1 MTTMREMFKFKTLK
15 EQYEELILS
24 KLFPDRKIEFV
35 REELT
40 DNEKMIIE
48 FTYELFQEKMDDM
61 KILKDEI
68 TRVSIENANLKS
80 FNDNKDYYYDND
92 KYDEDVDN

>member
-1 MTTMREMFKFKTLK
+1 MTTMRGMFKFKTLK

-48 FTYELFQEKMDDM
+48 FTYELFQEKLDDM

-68 TRVSIENANLKS
+68 TRISVENANLKS
-80 FNDNKDYYYDND
+80 FNDNKDYDYD
-92 KYDEDVDN
+92 DENI

>member
-15 EQYEELILS
+15 EQYEEWILS

-48 FTYELFQEKMDDM
+48 FTYELFQEKLDDM

-68 TRVSIENANLKS
+68 TRISVDNANLKS
-80 FNDNKDYYYDND
+80 FNDNKDYDYD
-92 KYDEDVDN
+92 DEK

>member
-1 MTTMREMFKFKTLK
+1 MMMNMREMFKFKTLK
-15 EQYEELILS
+15 EQYEELIIS

-48 FTYELFQEKMDDM
+48 FTYELFQEKLDDM

-68 TRVSIENANLKS
+68 TRISVDNANLKS
-80 FNDNKDYYYDND
+80 FNDNKDYDYD
-92 KYDEDVDN
+92 DEK

>member
-1 MTTMREMFKFKTLK
+1 MREMFKFKTLK

-24 KLFPDRKIEFV
+24 KLFPDRKIKFV

-48 FTYELFQEKMDDM
+48 FTYKLFQEKLDDI

-68 TRVSIENANLKS
+68 TRISVENANLKS
-80 FNDNKDYYYDND
+80 FNDNKDYDYD
-92 KYDEDVDN
+92 DENI

>member
-1 MTTMREMFKFKTLK
+1 MREMFKFKTLK

-35 REELT
+35 REELI

-48 FTYELFQEKMDDM
+48 FTYELFQEKLDDM

-68 TRVSIENANLKS
+68 TRISVENAKLKS
-80 FNDNKDYYYDND
+80 FNDNKDYDYD
-92 KYDEDVDN
+92 DENI

>member
-1 MTTMREMFKFKTLK
+1 MMSMREMFKFKTLK

-48 FTYELFQEKMDDM
+48 FTYELFQEKLDDM

-68 TRVSIENANLKS
+68 TRISVENANLKS
-80 FNDNKDYYYDND
+80 FNDNKDYDYD
-92 KYDEDVDN
+92 DENI

>member
-1 MTTMREMFKFKTLK
+1 MMSMREMFKFKTLK

-48 FTYELFQEKMDDM
+48 FTYELFQEKLDDM

-68 TRVSIENANLKS
+68 TRISVDNANLKS
-80 FNDNKDYYYDND
+80 FNDNKDYDYD
-92 KYDEDVDN
+92 DEK

>member
-1 MTTMREMFKFKTLK
+1 MREMFKFKTLK

-80 FNDNKDYYYDND
+80 FNDNKDYDYDND

>member
-1 MTTMREMFKFKTLK
+1 MREMFKFKTLK

-48 FTYELFQEKMDDM
+48 FTYELFQEKLDDM

-68 TRVSIENANLKS
+68 TRISVDNANLKS
-80 FNDNKDYYYDND
+80 FNDKKDYDYD
-92 KYDEDVDN
+92 DEK

>member
-1 MTTMREMFKFKTLK
+1 MREMFKFKTLK

>member
-1 MTTMREMFKFKTLK
+1 MTNMREMFKFKTLK

-48 FTYELFQEKMDDM
+48 FTYELFQEKLDDM

-68 TRVSIENANLKS
+68 TRISVENANLKS
-80 FNDNKDYYYDND
+80 FNDNKDYDYD
-92 KYDEDVDN
+92 DENI

>member
-1 MTTMREMFKFKTLK
+1 MFKFKTLK

-40 DNEKMIIE
+40 NNEKMIIE
-48 FTYELFQEKMDDM
+48 FTYELFQEKLDDM

-68 TRVSIENANLKS
+68 TRISVENANLKS
-80 FNDNKDYYYDND
+80 FNDNKDYDYD
-92 KYDEDVDN
+92 DENI

>member
-1 MTTMREMFKFKTLK
+1 MREMFKFKTLK

-24 KLFPDRKIEFV
+24 KLFPDRKIKFV

-48 FTYELFQEKMDDM
+48 FTYELFQEKLDDM

-68 TRVSIENANLKS
+68 TRISVENANLKS
-80 FNDNKDYYYDND
+80 FNDNKDYDYD
-92 KYDEDVDN
+92 DENI

>member
-1 MTTMREMFKFKTLK
+1 MREMFKFKTLK

-40 DNEKMIIE
+40 DNEKIIIE
-48 FTYELFQEKMDDM
+48 FTYELFQEKLDDM

-68 TRVSIENANLKS
+68 TRILVENANLKS
-80 FNDNKDYYYDND
+80 FNDNKDYDYD
-92 KYDEDVDN
+92 DENI

>member
-1 MTTMREMFKFKTLK
+1 MFKFKTLK

-40 DNEKMIIE
+40 DNEKIIIE
-48 FTYELFQEKMDDM
+48 FTYELFQEKLDDM

-68 TRVSIENANLKS
+68 TRILVENANLKS
-80 FNDNKDYYYDND
+80 FNDNKDYDYD
-92 KYDEDVDN
+92 DENI

>member
-1 MTTMREMFKFKTLK
+1 MREMFKFKTLT

-48 FTYELFQEKMDDM
+48 FTYELFQEKLDDM

-68 TRVSIENANLKS
+68 TRISVENANLKS
-80 FNDNKDYYYDND
+80 FNDNKDYDYD
-92 KYDEDVDN
+92 DENI

>member
-1 MTTMREMFKFKTLK
+1 MTNMREMFKFKTLK

-24 KLFPDRKIEFV
+24 KLFPDRKIKFV

-48 FTYELFQEKMDDM
+48 FTYKLFQEKLDDM

-68 TRVSIENANLKS
+68 TRISVENANLKS
-80 FNDNKDYYYDND
+80 FNDNKDYDYD
-92 KYDEDVDN
+92 DENI

>member
-1 MTTMREMFKFKTLK
+1 MNMREMFKFKTLK
-15 EQYEELILS
+15 EQYEELIIS

-48 FTYELFQEKMDDM
+48 FTYELFQEKLDDM

-68 TRVSIENANLKS
+68 TRISVDNANLKS
-80 FNDNKDYYYDND
+80 FNDNKDYDYD
-92 KYDEDVDN
+92 DEK

>member
-1 MTTMREMFKFKTLK
+1 MTNMREMFKFKTLK

-48 FTYELFQEKMDDM
+48 FTYELFQEKLDDM

-68 TRVSIENANLKS
+68 TRISIENANLKS
-80 FNDNKDYYYDND
+80 FNDNKDYDYD
-92 KYDEDVDN
+92 DENI

>member
-1 MTTMREMFKFKTLK
+1 MREMFKFKTLK

-24 KLFPDRKIEFV
+24 KLFPDRKIELV

-48 FTYELFQEKMDDM
+48 FTYELFQEKLDDM

-68 TRVSIENANLKS
+68 TRISVENANLKS
-80 FNDNKDYYYDND
+80 FNDNKDYDYD
-92 KYDEDVDN
+92 DENI

>member
-1 MTTMREMFKFKTLK
+1 MREMFKFKTLK

-24 KLFPDRKIEFV
+24 ILFPDRKIEFV

-48 FTYELFQEKMDDM
+48 FTYELFQEKLDDM

-68 TRVSIENANLKS
+68 TRISVENANLKS
-80 FNDNKDYYYDND
+80 FNDNKDYDYD
-92 KYDEDVDN
+92 DENI

>member
-1 MTTMREMFKFKTLK
+1 MTNMREMFKFKTLK

-24 KLFPDRKIEFV
+24 KLFPDRKIKFV

-48 FTYELFQEKMDDM
+48 FTYELFQEKLDDM

-68 TRVSIENANLKS
+68 TRISVENANLKS
-80 FNDNKDYYYDND
+80 FNDNKDYDYD
-92 KYDEDVDN
+92 DENI

>member
-1 MTTMREMFKFKTLK
+1 MFKFKTLK

>member
-1 MTTMREMFKFKTLK
+1 MREMFKFKTLK
-15 EQYEELILS
+15 EQYEELIIS

-48 FTYELFQEKMDDM
+48 FTYELFQEKLDDM

-68 TRVSIENANLKS
+68 TRISVENANLKS
-80 FNDNKDYYYDND
+80 FNDNKDYDYD
-92 KYDEDVDN
+92 DENI

>member
-1 MTTMREMFKFKTLK
+1 MTTMRGMFKFKTLK
-15 EQYEELILS
+15 EQYEELIIS

-48 FTYELFQEKMDDM
+48 FTYELFQEKLDDM

-68 TRVSIENANLKS
+68 TRISVDNANLKS
-80 FNDNKDYYYDND
+80 FNDNKDYDYD
-92 KYDEDVDN
+92 DEK

>member
-1 MTTMREMFKFKTLK
+1 MFKFKTLK
-15 EQYEELILS
+15 EQYEELVLT

-48 FTYELFQEKMDDM
+48 FTYELFQEKLDDM

-68 TRVSIENANLKS
+68 TRISVDNANLKS
-80 FNDNKDYYYDND
+80 FNDNKDYDYD
-92 KYDEDVDN
+92 DEK

>member
-1 MTTMREMFKFKTLK
+1 MREMFKFKTLK

-24 KLFPDRKIEFV
+24 KLFPDRKIKFV

-48 FTYELFQEKMDDM
+48 FTYELFQEKLDDM

-68 TRVSIENANLKS
+68 TRISVENANLKS
-80 FNDNKDYYYDND
+80 FNDNKDYDYD
-92 KYDEDVDN
+92 DEK

>member
-15 EQYEELILS
+15 EQYEELIIS

-48 FTYELFQEKMDDM
+48 FTYELFQEKLDDM
-61 KILKDEI
+61 KILQDEI
-68 TRVSIENANLKS
+68 KRISVENANLRAY
-80 FNDNKDYYYDND
+80 NDDKDYDYD
-92 KYDEDVDN
+92 DEK

>member
-1 MTTMREMFKFKTLK
+1 MREMFKFKTLK
-15 EQYEELILS
+15 EQYEEWILS

-48 FTYELFQEKMDDM
+48 FTYELFQEKLDDM

-68 TRVSIENANLKS
+68 TRISVDNANLKS
-80 FNDNKDYYYDND
+80 FNDNKDYDYD
-92 KYDEDVDN
+92 DEK

>member
-1 MTTMREMFKFKTLK
+1 MRGMFKFKTLK
-15 EQYEELILS
+15 EQYEELIIS

-48 FTYELFQEKMDDM
+48 FTYELFQEKLDDM

-68 TRVSIENANLKS
+68 TRISVDNANLKS
-80 FNDNKDYYYDND
+80 FNDNKDYDYD
-92 KYDEDVDN
+92 DEK

>member
-1 MTTMREMFKFKTLK
+1 MFKFKTLK
-15 EQYEELILS
+15 EQYEEWILS

-48 FTYELFQEKMDDM
+48 FTYELFQEKLDDM

-68 TRVSIENANLKS
+68 TRISVDNANLKS
-80 FNDNKDYYYDND
+80 FNDNKDYDYD
-92 KYDEDVDN
+92 DEK

>member
-1 MTTMREMFKFKTLK
+1 MMSMREMFKFKTLK

>member
-24 KLFPDRKIEFV
+24 KLFPDRKFEFV

-48 FTYELFQEKMDDM
+48 FTYELFQE
-61 KILKDEI
+61 
-68 TRVSIENANLKS
+68 
-80 FNDNKDYYYDND
+80 
-92 KYDEDVDN
+92 

>member
-1 MTTMREMFKFKTLK
+1 MREMFKFKTLK

-48 FTYELFQEKMDDM
+48 FTYELFQEKLDDM

-68 TRVSIENANLKS
+68 TRISVENANLKS
-80 FNDNKDYYYDND
+80 FNDNKDYDYD
-92 KYDEDVDN
+92 DENI

>member
-1 MTTMREMFKFKTLK
+1 MREMFKFKTLK

-48 FTYELFQEKMDDM
+48 FTYELFQEKLDDM

-68 TRVSIENANLKS
+68 TRISVDNANLKS
-80 FNDNKDYYYDND
+80 FNDNKDYDYD
-92 KYDEDVDN
+92 DEK

>member
-1 MTTMREMFKFKTLK
+1 MREMFKFKTLK

-24 KLFPDRKIEFV
+24 KLFPDRKIKFV

-48 FTYELFQEKMDDM
+48 FTYELFQEKLDDM
-61 KILKDEI
+61 KTLKDEI
-68 TRVSIENANLKS
+68 TRISVENANLKS
-80 FNDNKDYYYDND
+80 FNDNKDYDYD
-92 KYDEDVDN
+92 DENI

>member
-1 MTTMREMFKFKTLK
+1 MSMREMFKFKTLK